1 MMSGIAGELFEL
13 VDRTVEGLGLE
24 LVDIERTARGLMR
37 VSIDVEGGISL
48 DDCERVSNQLTHLFA
63 VENIE
68 FERLEVSSPGVDRPL
83 RRARDWLR
91 YVGQV
96 VHVEMFAPLIAAG
109 LPEAGRR
116 KLDGRLLG
124 LEGEPGAEIIRI
136 EFAEQKVPRTPSQ
149 AAMAR
154 AAKRSGRGSDNA
166 ATEPV
171 VVEFAL
177 ADVERAWLVAELD
190 FRGGQR

>member
-1 MMSGIAGELFEL
+1 MSGIAGELFEL

-24 LVDIERTARGLMR
+24 LVDVERAPRGLLR
-37 VSIDVEGGISL
+37 VTIDVEGGVSL

-83 RRARDWLR
+83 RRVSDWQRFL
-91 YVGQV
+91 GQT
-96 VHVEMFAPLIAAG
+96 VHVEMFAPLIAEG

-116 KLDGRLLG
+116 KLEGRLL
-124 LEGEPGAEIIRI
+124 EIKGEPGAEKVRI
-136 EFAEQKVPRTPSQ
+136 EFVEQKVPRTPSQ

-154 AAKRSGRGSDNA
+154 STKRSARGGEGAAK
-166 ATEPV
+166 EPV
-171 VVEFAL
+171 LVEFAL